1 MLKLTKKTEYALMAL
16 RHMQLTGKDN
26 IISAR
31 EISELYRIPYPLL
44 AKIMQ
49 ELARKK
55 IVKPVQGP
63 RGGYLLR
70 ADLEQMSLRQFFE
83 TMEGP
88 LGVMDCYYDSN
99 CEIAEKCNIRSPIQR
114 INESVRNMLDNM
126 TVYEVTK

>member
-16 RHMQLTGKDN
+16 RHIQLTGKDN

-31 EISELYRIPYPLL
+31 EISELYRIPFPLL

>member
-26 IISAR
+26 IVSAR

>member
-16 RHMQLTGKDN
+16 RHIQLTGKDN
-26 IISAR
+26 IVSAR
-31 EISELYRIPYPLL
+31 EISELYRIPFPLL

-55 IVKPVQGP
+55 IVTPIQGP

-99 CEIAEKCNIRSPIQR
+99 CEIAEKCNIRSPIQH